1 MVPSDLPEAAERRLS
16 ESAFSSALSVSDFA
30 ACLEMGLQPVG
41 LVQGFCAMQQGSFA
55 MGGGLS
61 RSLSPYGGSQGGY
74 VQNYQCPH
82 GMISNEHRMWGQNYQ
97 QTWVETA
104 WMEGFTSS
112 YSRMLEEAG
121 ELGAHGVVGVVDTV
135 TRLTESN
142 VLEFHLRGTA
152 VKVLDAPPPVAS
164 PWSTYLAGQRLSKV
178 FEAGFVPISIVASIA
193 SIRVWA
199 YCMTEYLMEGAGAS
213 MWANS
218 SGPQEIDQVVTAKSE
233 ARYLARTDAR
243 ARLGSDSLRGAH
255 LQLAE
260 REYEKG
266 DLEIQ
271 AVLRGNRVR
280 RYKDFDPLPV
290 PQATVRLS

>member
-1 MVPSDLPEAAERRLS
+1 MVPTDLPEAAERRLS
-16 ESAFSSALSVSDFA
+16 ENAFSSALSVSDFA

-41 LVQGFCAMQQGSFA
+41 LVQGFCAMQQGNFA
-55 MGGGLS
+55 MGGTFS
-61 RSLSPYGGSQGGY
+61 RAMSPYGGSQGGY

-135 TRLTESN
+135 TRLTDAS

-152 VKVLDAPPPVAS
+152 VKVLGAPATTGA

-178 FEAGFVPISIVASIA
+178 FEAGFVPISVVASIA

-199 YCMTEYLMEGAGAS
+199 YCMTEYLMSGGS
-213 MWANS
+213 MMWANS
-218 SGPQEIDQVVTAKSE
+218 AGPQEIDQVVTAKSQ
-233 ARYLARTDAR
+233 ARFIARSDAR
-243 ARLGSDSLRGAH
+243 AQLGSDSLRGAY
-255 LQLAE
+255 LQLGE

-280 RYKDFDPLPV
+280 RFKDFDPLAV

>member
-1 MVPSDLPEAAERRLS
+1 MTPSDLPEAAERRLS

-55 MGGGLS
+55 MGGFS

-135 TRLTESN
+135 TRLTEAN

-152 VKVLDAPPPVAS
+152 VKVLDAPAPSSA

-178 FEAGFVPISIVASIA
+178 FEAGFVPVSIIASIA

-199 YCMTEYLMEGAGAS
+199 YCMTEYLMSGGVS

-218 SGPQEIDQVVTAKSE
+218 SGPQEIDQVVTAMSQ
-233 ARYLARTDAR
+233 ARFIARSDAR
-243 ARLGSDSLRGAH
+243 AQLGGDSLRGAN

-280 RYKDFDPLPV
+280 RFKDFDPLPV